1 MKEGKS
7 ITEFSR
13 QISLTGDELFL
24 VNQKQDNGTYVSKSM
39 RLSALRDYIIE
50 QWENSTNE
58 GN

>member
-7 ITEFSR
+7 ITEFPR
-13 QISLTGDELFL
+13 QTPLTGDELLL
-24 VNQKQDNGTYVSKSM
+24 VNQKQDNGTYVSRYM

-50 QWENSTNE
+50 QWENSTNG